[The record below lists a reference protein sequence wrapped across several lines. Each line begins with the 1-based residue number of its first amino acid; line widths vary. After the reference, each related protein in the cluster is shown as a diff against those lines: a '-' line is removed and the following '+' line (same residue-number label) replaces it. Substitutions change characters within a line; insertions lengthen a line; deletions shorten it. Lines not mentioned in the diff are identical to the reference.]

1 MRREEAMP
9 LFPPLAKSGLV
20 ARIEEELRRA
30 IVSGRLGPGAR
41 VVEVDV
47 ARQLGVSRA
56 PAACVIEGCEA
67 CGKKDC
73 AFRR

>member
-1 MRREEAMP
+1 MAEYVKVLRDSISTELPLGFGEIAYAPKQITLTEGYLMMP
-9 LFPPLAKSGLV
+9 SKSV
-20 ARIEEELRRA
+20 TAVI
-30 IVSGRLGPGAR
+30 
-41 VVEVDV
+41 
-47 ARQLGVSRA
+47 GVSRA

>member
-1 MRREEAMP
+1 MERLCDVLEVRRGVTA
-9 LFPPLAKSGLV
+9 V
-20 ARIEEELRRA
+20 I
-30 IVSGRLGPGAR
+30 
-41 VVEVDV
+41 
-47 ARQLGVSRA
+47 GVSRA